1 MSQRPGSP
9 LLRHPVGTVRGVTD
23 ATPARPVPGLTPVQ
37 VRTLTALRRTDPPT
51 EFDDDFIAELRD
63 DALTGLAE
71 LAERL
76 GDHDDL
82 WVSKH
87 GVAGVLAC
95 EAHHLAPDDFTW
107 TPARARGQV
116 AHKAIQLLLNWRGE
130 PTPADLVDEALAR
143 LGDEDRSIGAYVAG
157 LSAGDEAEL
166 RGLATE
172 RVTKFVEC
180 FPPLDRRWH
189 PMTEATARFPLSGRI
204 QLTAKV
210 DLVLGRPQGRESR
223 KVIVDLKSGR
233 IVAQHREDLRF
244 YALVETLC
252 RDVPPRKLATF
263 SLDSGQAE
271 VEEVSPGLLRSS
283 LRRTLDAI
291 ERMVELR
298 AEGREPRRTP
308 NVACRWCTV
317 ISGCAP
323 GQASLSP
330 PIPDGGDDLDTP
342 SGF

>member
-1 MSQRPGSP
+1 
-9 LLRHPVGTVRGVTD
+9 
-23 ATPARPVPGLTPVQ
+23 LTPVQ
-37 VRTLTALRRTDPPT
+37 IRTLGALRRTDPPVA
-51 EFDDDFIAELRD
+51 FDEAFIAELRE

-71 LAERL
+71 LGERL

-87 GVAGVLAC
+87 AVAAVLAC

-130 PTPADLVDEALAR
+130 PTPADLVDEAIAR
-143 LGDEDRSIGAYVAG
+143 LSDEDRSIGGYVAG
-157 LSAGDEAEL
+157 LSPGDAADL

-189 PMTEATARFPLSGRI
+189 PMTEAPARFPATGRI
-204 QLTAKV
+204 QLSAKV
-210 DLVLGRPQGRESR
+210 DLVLGRPSGRESR

-263 SLDSGQAE
+263 SLDSGSAE
-271 VEEVSPGLLRSS
+271 VEEVTPGLLRSS

-298 AEGREPRRTP
+298 AEGREPRRSP
-308 NVACRWCTV
+308 HAACRWCT
-317 ISGCAP
+317 ILTECRP
-323 GQASLSP
+323 GQTSLSSR
-330 PIPDGGDDLDTP
+330 DEFSSDSGARNRHDTLSEAVSAAGVGGHQGHGESEAGD
-342 SGF
+342 

>member
-1 MSQRPGSP
+1 M
-9 LLRHPVGTVRGVTD
+9 TD
-23 ATPARPVPGLTPVQ
+23 APASAPPGLTPVQ
-37 VRTLTALRRTDPPT
+37 LRTLGALRRTEPAV
-51 EFDDDFIAELRD
+51 EFAADFVAELRA
-63 DALTGLAE
+63 DALAGLAE
-71 LAERL
+71 LADRL
-76 GDHDDL
+76 GDADDL

-95 EAHHLAPDDFTW
+95 EAQHLAPDDFTW

-116 AHKAIQLLLNWRGE
+116 SHKAIQLLLNWRGE
-130 PTPADLVDEALAR
+130 PTPADVVDEAIAR
-143 LGDEDRSIGAYVAG
+143 LADEDKSIGAYVAG
-157 LSAGDEAEL
+157 LGPGDEAEL
-166 RGLATE
+166 RGLAVE
-172 RVTKFVEC
+172 RVTKFLEC

-189 PMTEATARFPLSGRI
+189 PMTEASARFPATGRI

-210 DLVLGRPQGRESR
+210 DLVLGRPAGRESR

-271 VEEVSPGLLRSS
+271 VEDVTTGLLRSS

-298 AEGREPRRTP
+298 AEGRDPRRSP
-308 NVACRWCTV
+308 NVACRWCTIV
-317 ISGCAP
+317 DGCAP
-323 GQASLSP
+323 GQAFLAP
-330 PIPDGGDDLDTP
+330 PAHPDDIDLP
-342 SGF
+342 